1 MDISLDIIISF
12 LIAFFSGAI
21 PTGVII
27 SKSFFGFDIRT
38 KGSGNMGSTN
48 VFRILGRKWGIIVQI
63 IDILKGFIPVFFL
76 SHYYVSPDIIIST
89 FDGNIVNLQLL
100 LGLATVLGHIF
111 SPFVSF
117 KGGKGI
123 NTATGM
129 LVAISPFDISIA
141 FIVFWLIVFS
151 TGYISLGSLSAG
163 LALPISLL
171 IRHNFFDYNVENYFT
186 IIYFFCFITCL
197 IFFTHKSNIKRLLK
211 GEENRFDSLHLL
223 KSKVKS

>member
-1 MDISLDIIISF
+1 MNISIDIIISF
-12 LIAFFSGAI
+12 LISFLSGAI

-27 SKSFFGFDIRT
+27 SKSVFGFDIRT

-48 VFRILGRKWGIIVQI
+48 VFRILGRKWGILVQV
-63 IDILKGFIPVFFL
+63 IDMLKGFIPVYFL
-76 SHYYVSPDIIIST
+76 SHYFIDPEIITNS
-89 FDGNIVNLQLL
+89 FSGNIVNVQLV

-111 SPFVSF
+111 SPFVGF

-151 TGYISLGSLSAG
+151 TGYISLGSISAG

-171 IRHNFFDYNVENYFT
+171 IRHNFFDYNVQNYFT
-186 IIYFFCFITCL
+186 IIYFFVFIACL
-197 IFFTHKSNIKRLLK
+197 ILFTHKSNIKRLLK
-211 GEENRFDSLHLL
+211 GVENKFDSLHLF
-223 KSKVKS
+223 KSKAKS